1 MPIFTDKRSLGGLE
15 VVLSNKRRCTAV
27 DFPIL
32 SRPSGIEQT
41 TAPRLT
47 TVPRPATATI
57 IAKEN
62 KVVNLW
68 ACNCSVLLLG
78 KKGKPNHLAACKRQV
93 WLNTVLQ
100 LHQEKK
106 LFQLPICQVQQK
118 AKSLFESVLQH
129 IFRIL
134 CLKAVNGKNAKLSW
148 SKIKRLNKN
157 K

>member
-41 TAPRLT
+41 RAPRTT

-78 KKGKPNHLAACKRQV
+78 KKRKTESFGGLQATGMAEYCTPAAPGNKIISSANLPSPTEGEVVIRIGVAAHLPNLMFK
-93 WLNTVLQ
+93 
-100 LHQEKK
+100 
-106 LFQLPICQVQQK
+106 
-118 AKSLFESVLQH
+118 
-129 IFRIL
+129 
-134 CLKAVNGKNAKLSW
+134 G
-148 SKIKRLNKN
+148 SKWKGC
-157 K
+157 

>member
-41 TAPRLT
+41 TAPRIT

-68 ACNCSVLLLG
+68 AYNCSVLLLG
-78 KKGKPNHLAACKRQV
+78 KKENRIIWRLASDRYGWILYSSCTRK
-93 WLNTVLQ
+93 
-100 LHQEKK
+100 KK
-106 LFQLPICQVQQK
+106 LFQLQICQVQPK

>member
-41 TAPRLT
+41 TAPRIT

-68 ACNCSVLLLG
+68 AYNCSVLLLG

-106 LFQLPICQVQQK
+106 IISTANLPSPTEGEIV
-118 AKSLFESVLQH
+118 
-129 IFRIL
+129 IRIGVAAHL
-134 CLKAVNGKNAKLSW
+134 PNLMFKG
-148 SKIKRLNKN
+148 NKW
-157 K
+157 KEC